1 MKASHSLVALVLLA
15 SLAGTYCI
23 KCYTYNDPKSGT
35 CVALHR

>member
-23 KCYTYNDPKSGT
+23 KCYTYSDPKSGT
-35 CVALHR
+35 CGARHY